1 MILVGQSSEM
11 IRPNIRLE
19 LHNSNTS
26 SNYLITFVEMVRTF
40 LMCKNMYKQFSSFR
54 HPGGYF

>member
-11 IRPNIRLE
+11 IRPKICLE
-19 LHNSNTS
+19 LHNTNS
-26 SNYLITFVEMVRTF
+26 SNYLLTFVEMVRIF
-40 LMCKNMYKQFSSFR
+40 LMCKNMNKQFSSFR